1 MEVDPGGHS
10 MSTELL
16 DSIRAA
22 NREFQEFI
30 TVVSSNGGNGNEI
43 NKAIG
48 RITRVHL
55 RLKHISKC
63 LASPLKF
70 PLESLDA
77 AEEVQ
82 RYREN
87 LKDLK
92 STIEAL
98 QASLLA
104 EKLRLDNAR
113 TNMQA
118 ARSWAESVRLWS

>member
-1 MEVDPGGHS
+1 
-10 MSTELL
+10 MSSELL
-16 DSIRAA
+16 DSIRSA

-30 TVVSSNGGNGNEI
+30 AMVSSDGGDGKEI
-43 NKAIG
+43 KKAIS
-48 RITRVHL
+48 RLARVHL

-63 LASPLKF
+63 LALPLTF
-70 PLESLDA
+70 PLESVDV

-82 RYREN
+82 RYGEN

-92 STIEAL
+92 SFIEAL

-104 EKLRLDNAR
+104 EKSRLDGAR
-113 TNMQA
+113 SNLQA